1 MADNHPLSDEEVYDL
16 IHQALASLLNKTVRT
31 KHAQDVLSMAIRD
44 LSIIQ
49 TAFLTLSEGVKLPQG
64 DPEQS
69 PRPE

>member
-16 IHQALASLLNKTVRT
+16 IHQSLALLLNRTVRT

-49 TAFLTLSEGVKLPQG
+49 TAFLALSEGVKLSRTDCEP
-64 DPEQS
+64 
-69 PRPE
+69 

>member
-16 IHQALASLLNKTVRT
+16 LHRSLALLLNRTVQT

-44 LSIIQ
+44 MTIIQ
-49 TAFLTLSEGVKLPQG
+49 TAFLTLSEGVKLDRSDSEP
-64 DPEQS
+64 S